1 MCEYCK
7 EPTKTIKWHR
17 QDTDTNIAECFIH
30 GASDGYAMF
39 LRQGLKTD
47 ITDDFKLKINQ
58 MNEYAYIDI
67 NYCPFCGKKLGK
79 TGEIENG
86 KSNMPNWGL
95 FRTKKRKSE
104 NPQPLEYK

>member
-86 KSNMPNWGL
+86 KSNMPN
-95 FRTKKRKSE
+95 
-104 NPQPLEYK
+104 